1 MRESQDFWKKIPI
14 GQNDQKWL
22 KMAQKQGFGFFKKI
36 MSIVL
41 SAIGVKRKFLWFI
54 NILWKRHVWE
64 KPCPQVTVENVSWLM
79 RFQHS
84 LIVSIFLIDHHL
96 IFLDSYEWK
105 EQGLFS
111 GFLKKSWF
119 WQVSHLWP
127 KKWHQ
132 FIIVDPL

>member
-1 MRESQDFWKKIPI
+1 MWESQVFWKKIPI

-22 KMAQKQGFGFFKKI
+22 KMAQKQGFGLFKKI
-36 MSIVL
+36 MSLVL
-41 SAIGVKRKFLWFI
+41 SGIGVKRKFLWFI

-64 KPCPQVTVENVSWLM
+64 KPCPQVIVENVSWLM
-79 RFQHS
+79 RFQYS
-84 LIVSIFLIDHHL
+84 LIVSIFLIDHNL

-127 KKWHQ
+127 KKWHHL
-132 FIIVDPL
+132 ITVDPL